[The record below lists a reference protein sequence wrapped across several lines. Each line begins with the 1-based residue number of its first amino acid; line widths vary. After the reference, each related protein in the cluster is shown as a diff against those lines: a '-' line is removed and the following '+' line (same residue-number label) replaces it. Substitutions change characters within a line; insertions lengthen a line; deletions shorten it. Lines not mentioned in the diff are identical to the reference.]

1 MQYRK
6 LGNTG
11 VDVSRICLGMMSFGK
26 PGGENGLFPWAKDF
40 EEAKPLF
47 KRAIELGINFFDTA
61 NVYQLG
67 TSEEVTG
74 KLIKEFGLDRDEIV
88 VATKVHMPMRG
99 EKPNSGGLSRKNILS
114 EIDKSLERLQLDYVD
129 LYQIHRLDPATPMEE
144 TMETLD
150 EVVKSGKARYI
161 GASTMHAWQ
170 FQKLQNIAEK
180 NGWTKFV
187 TMQNHY
193 NLMYREEER
202 EMNPYC
208 LDSGV
213 GLIPWS
219 PLAGGRLT
227 RSWGIQTE
235 RNKIDAVSPM
245 VWDRSLDLDI
255 PVIENLEKLAK
266 EKGITMAQMA
276 LAWLL
281 SKSAVTSPIVGSTSI
296 RHIEEAVS
304 ALEINLSEEEIS
316 ALEEP
321 YKPHAVADVNGIL
334 MF

>member
-61 NVYQLG
+61 NIYQLG

-144 TMETLD
+144 IMETLH

-227 RSWGIQTE
+227 RPWGTQTE

-321 YKPHAVADVNGIL
+321 YKPHAVADVNGVL

>member
-129 LYQIHRLDPATPMEE
+129 LYQIHRIDPATPMEE
-144 TMETLD
+144 IMETLH

-219 PLAGGRLT
+219 PLAGGKLT
-227 RSWGIQTE
+227 RSWGTQTE

-316 ALEEP
+316 ALEAP
-321 YKPHAVADVNGIL
+321 YKPHAVADVNGVL

>member
-144 TMETLD
+144 IMETLH

-227 RSWGIQTE
+227 RPWGAQTE